1 MAFWNKKKGLEP
13 QDEIVQELTEESPVE
28 DAMEQDEISTD
39 EQSSEYLEDNSEK
52 EAETPTETEV
62 DEQSAPK
69 VEDEAAASPVSHQ
82 DFLSEQTE
90 DAPSIEQEVDTKDPA
105 SSDSIEVVQSAEIS
119 SETSEGDEEEEKA
132 DEPLTPEELKAQIEE
147 RREAE
152 ERARFIEEARIEI
165 EAEER
170 FRTELADHLADLNI
184 VDARLLPELDV
195 PDWRQELEFVKERY
209 EPCDLSDH
217 IVKVSKRRLIARQI
231 DYELAQSR
239 LNAYARYLERASR
252 RFKEKIDEDN
262 VVTEATVDLHQWRSD
277 QAKSVAWRL
286 ADRVNEEVLKAK
298 QAETEAT
305 SFVQKNTEY
314 TNPEAVAIYRH
325 FARRVFLIPLVT
337 AYIASVVG
345 LTYGQFN
352 WIMRFFPF
360 FNLGIDKTMIMIAGI
375 GSYFW
380 VANLWRYS
388 KKVAQT
394 QKKVDIFTQQYE
406 EQYERIRHA
415 VKQHTRLAQQ
425 QPLVEPILRVL
436 SKGYRVQ
443 LQSDVSVKA
452 QVTTDF
458 NPDLLPACVTL
469 ARAVDTDEMKMVR
482 LKRRAL
488 NVLMSPGWRTLG
500 LNEIARIHADS
511 QMLDSHGLS
520 LKSLDTDSVVSA
532 ANAQKLLLDAFSNTA
547 IHERVSK
554 SRLVRAIRDLH
565 FEVLANWNSD
575 DRPRVESLRDDG
587 FDKLSFRS
595 SWLLDEDVSE
605 DWIEFLTSILNE
617 ETAPFGIF
625 NILDKRSELNDPTRI
640 SSLAVVPHYF
650 QIGETR
656 VKTEKSPV
664 KDVTPMDVV
673 VRVDVSPWA
682 NPSAFAIFA
691 DGSYQPVEEVS
702 DEEVVTVEGG
712 TSA

>member
-1 MAFWNKKKGLEP
+1 MAFWNKKNKGEEETSLNEELLET
-13 QDEIVQELTEESPVE
+13 TEA
-28 DAMEQDEISTD
+28 D
-39 EQSSEYLEDNSEK
+39 
-52 EAETPTETEV
+52 
-62 DEQSAPK
+62 
-69 VEDEAAASPVSHQ
+69 
-82 DFLSEQTE
+82 
-90 DAPSIEQEVDTKDPA
+90 
-105 SSDSIEVVQSAEIS
+105 DSIEVEQDPEQLETDSTETEAVSEETMPEAEEPSEVTAEELNAEDSNSDESVETPEEAHHETGPDEAVAEDS
-119 SETSEGDEEEEKA
+119 SEDTLSEEADSSEPTHSTEEDEDVVE
-132 DEPLTPEELKAQIEE
+132 EPLTPEALKAQIEE
-147 RREAE
+147 RRESE
-152 ERARFIEEARIEI
+152 ERARFIEEAKLEI

-195 PDWRQELEFVKERY
+195 PDWREELEFVKERY

-239 LNAYARYLERASR
+239 LNAYSRYLERASR

-262 VVTEATVDLHQWRSD
+262 VVSAATVDLHQWRSD

-298 QAETEAT
+298 QAEIDAT
-305 SFVQKNTEY
+305 SFVQENTEY

-345 LTYGQFN
+345 LTYGQFE
-352 WIMRFFPF
+352 WIMKFFPF

-380 VANLWRYS
+380 VSNLWKYS
-388 KKVAQT
+388 KKVAKA
-394 QKKVDIFTQQYE
+394 QKKVEIFTVQYE

-425 QPLVEPILRVL
+425 QPLVEPILKVL

-469 ARAVDTDEMKMVR
+469 ARAVDTDEMKMAR

-488 NVLMSPGWRTLG
+488 SVLMSPGWRTLG
-500 LNEIARIHADS
+500 LDEIARIHADS
-511 QMLDSHGLS
+511 RMLDSHALS

-532 ANAQKLLLDAFSNTA
+532 ANAQKILIEAFSNTS

-554 SRLVRAIRDLH
+554 ARLVRAIRDLH
-565 FEVLANWNSD
+565 FEVLANWNSE

-605 DWIEFLTSILNE
+605 DWIKFLTSILNE

-625 NILDKRSELNDPTRI
+625 NINDKKSELNDPTRI

-682 NPSAFAIFA
+682 DPSAFAVFA
-691 DGSYQPVEEVS
+691 DALDELPVEEVEETEIIGGKTS
-702 DEEVVTVEGG
+702 DE
-712 TSA
+712 

>member
-1 MAFWNKKKGLEP
+1 MAFWNKKNKDEEVSSVNEETLENVEFDESVDSADDQEEVEIETADTDVESEETASDLEAEEAP
-13 QDEIVQELTEESPVE
+13 QAATEDSALEESQAAENIETPE
-28 DAMEQDEISTD
+28 DSDQEPAIDETSADSPEDSLPEEGDSTD
-39 EQSSEYLEDNSEK
+39 SNE
-52 EAETPTETEV
+52 EA
-62 DEQSAPK
+62 
-69 VEDEAAASPVSHQ
+69 
-82 DFLSEQTE
+82 E
-90 DAPSIEQEVDTKDPA
+90 DAPE
-105 SSDSIEVVQSAEIS
+105 
-119 SETSEGDEEEEKA
+119 
-132 DEPLTPEELKAQIEE
+132 EPLTPEQLKAQFDE
-147 RREAE
+147 RRETE
-152 ERARFIEEARIEI
+152 ERARFIEEARLEI

-195 PDWRQELEFVKERY
+195 PDWREELEFVKERY

-239 LNAYARYLERASR
+239 LNAYTRYLERASR

-262 VVTEATVDLHQWRSD
+262 VVSAATVDLHQWRSD

-298 QAETEAT
+298 QAEIDAT
-305 SFVQKNTEY
+305 SFVQENTEY

-345 LTYGQFN
+345 LTYGQFE
-352 WIMRFFPF
+352 WIMKFFPF

-380 VANLWRYS
+380 VSNLWKYS
-388 KKVAQT
+388 KKVAKA
-394 QKKVDIFTQQYE
+394 QKKVEIFTVQYE

-425 QPLVEPILRVL
+425 QPLVEPILKVL

-469 ARAVDTDEMKMVR
+469 ARAVDTDEMKMAR

-488 NVLMSPGWRTLG
+488 SVLMSPGWRTLG
-500 LNEIARIHADS
+500 LDEIARIHADS
-511 QMLDSHGLS
+511 RMLDSHALS

-532 ANAQKLLLDAFSNTA
+532 ANAQKILIEAFTNTS

-554 SRLVRAIRDLH
+554 ARLVRAIRDLH
-565 FEVLANWNSD
+565 FEVLANWNSE

-605 DWIEFLTSILNE
+605 DWIQFLTSILNE

-625 NILDKRSELNDPTRI
+625 NINDKKSELNDPTRI

-682 NPSAFAIFA
+682 DPSAFAVFA
-691 DGSYQPVEEVS
+691 DAVEEQIFEEVEETESFGGKTS
-702 DEEVVTVEGG
+702 DE
-712 TSA
+712 

>member
-1 MAFWNKKKGLEP
+1 MMGFWNKKKGSQPNDSDNEEKLNTSFAGEASELEENNELEKSP
-13 QDEIVQELTEESPVE
+13 EVDSEEVVPENHVEIESAPENEQIDDIETSPLAEL
-28 DAMEQDEISTD
+28 EQDENP
-39 EQSSEYLEDNSEK
+39 EASSVNEEVDGDSEEITPESESAAPEEDVE
-52 EAETPTETEV
+52 EAEE
-62 DEQSAPK
+62 
-69 VEDEAAASPVSHQ
+69 EA
-82 DFLSEQTE
+82 
-90 DAPSIEQEVDTKDPA
+90 
-105 SSDSIEVVQSAEIS
+105 
-119 SETSEGDEEEEKA
+119 
-132 DEPLTPEELKAQIEE
+132 PLTPEELKAQFDE
-147 RREAE
+147 RRESE
-152 ERARFIEEARIEI
+152 ERARFIEQARIEI

-170 FRTELADHLADLNI
+170 FRTELADHLADLNM

-239 LNAYARYLERASR
+239 LNAYSRYLDRASR

-262 VVTEATVDLHQWRSD
+262 VVSAAMVDLHQWRSD

-298 QAETEAT
+298 QEETDAT
-305 SFVQKNTEY
+305 SFVQQNTEY

-345 LTYGQFN
+345 LTYGQFE
-352 WIMRFFPF
+352 WIMKFFPF

-394 QKKVDIFTQQYE
+394 QKKVAVFTQQYE

-425 QPLVEPILRVL
+425 QPLVEPILKVL

-452 QVTTDF
+452 QVTTNF

-469 ARAVDTDEMKMVR
+469 ARAVDTDEMKMAR

-488 NVLMSPGWRTLG
+488 SVLMSPGWRTLG
-500 LNEIARIHADS
+500 LDEIARIHADS
-511 QMLDSHGLS
+511 QMLDSHALS

-532 ANAQKLLLDAFSNTA
+532 ANAQKILLDAFGNSS

-554 SRLVRAIRDLH
+554 ARLVRAIRDLH

-595 SWLLDEDVSE
+595 SWLLEEDVSE
-605 DWIEFLTSILNE
+605 DWLEFLVSILNE

-625 NILDKRSELNDPTRI
+625 NILDKRSELNDPTLI

-650 QIGETR
+650 QVGETR
-656 VKTEKSPV
+656 VKTQKSPL

-682 NPSAFAIFA
+682 DPSAFAIFA
-691 DGSYQPVEEVS
+691 DGLSAPIIEAVEE
-702 DEEVVTVEGG
+702 DLLTVEGG
-712 TSA
+712 TSD

>member
-1 MAFWNKKKGLEP
+1 MAFWNKKDKAEEAASINEEILVETELEESIDSP
-13 QDEIVQELTEESPVE
+13 EESEEFETDAIDTEAESQEIAAEADVDSTPVASPEEAPVQERAEVES
-28 DAMEQDEISTD
+28 T
-39 EQSSEYLEDNSEK
+39 
-52 EAETPTETEV
+52 
-62 DEQSAPK
+62 
-69 VEDEAAASPVSHQ
+69 
-82 DFLSEQTE
+82 DFLSETSA
-90 DAPSIEQEVDTKDPA
+90 DSTSNKSEVDESTENLVEEDSDPTEP
-105 SSDSIEVVQSAEIS
+105 SDSTE
-119 SETSEGDEEEEKA
+119 EGAVAVEES
-132 DEPLTPEELKAQIEE
+132 LTPEQLKAQIDE
-147 RREAE
+147 RRETE
-152 ERARFIEEARIEI
+152 ERARFIEEAKLEI

-184 VDARLLPELDV
+184 VDARLLPELEV
-195 PDWRQELEFVKERY
+195 PDWREELEFVKERY

-239 LNAYARYLERASR
+239 LNAYTRYLERASR

-262 VVTEATVDLHQWRSD
+262 VVSAATVDLHQWRSD

-298 QAETEAT
+298 QAEIDAT
-305 SFVQKNTEY
+305 SFVQDNTEY

-345 LTYGQFN
+345 LTYGQFE
-352 WIMRFFPF
+352 WIMKFFPF

-380 VANLWRYS
+380 VSNLWKYS
-388 KKVAQT
+388 KKVAKA
-394 QKKVDIFTQQYE
+394 QKKLEVFTVQYE

-425 QPLVEPILRVL
+425 QPLVEPILKVL

-469 ARAVDTDEMKMVR
+469 ARAVDTDEMKMAR

-488 NVLMSPGWRTLG
+488 SVLMSPGWRTLG
-500 LNEIARIHADS
+500 LDEIARIHADS
-511 QMLDSHGLS
+511 RMLDSHALS

-532 ANAQKLLLDAFSNTA
+532 ANAQRLLLDAFTNTS

-554 SRLVRAIRDLH
+554 ARLVRAIRDLH

-605 DWIEFLTSILNE
+605 DWIQFLTSILNE

-625 NILDKRSELNDPTRI
+625 NILDKKSELNDPTRI

-656 VKTEKSPV
+656 VKTEKSPT

-682 NPSAFAIFA
+682 DPSAFAIFA
-691 DGSYQPVEEVS
+691 DGLAEPPLQFEE
-702 DEEVVTVEGG
+702 EIQTTGG
-712 TSA
+712 TTSA